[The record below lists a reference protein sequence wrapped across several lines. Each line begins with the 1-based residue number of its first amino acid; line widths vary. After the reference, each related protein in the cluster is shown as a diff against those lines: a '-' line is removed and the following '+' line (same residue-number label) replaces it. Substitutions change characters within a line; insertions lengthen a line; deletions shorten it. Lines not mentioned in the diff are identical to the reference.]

1 MIKME
6 KRDEDEDNNQKF
18 NDDNPDPTKVAFF
31 SDMGNME
38 EEIAAEA
45 IELVTHAL
53 SLIGARFYD
62 DSIEILRQAIG
73 LYEQINKIAEVDAL
87 NKKISE
93 IYLLKEQSF
102 REIELETDTIIEDSQ
117 EEVLLDENGEELYIH
132 ADSLI
137 VEALQLVTNERFDE
151 ALDKYDEATEILKK
165 LSKELELKKLSE
177 LIEDCFNKKAEFVQI
192 RKKASTGEVITL
204 EQDIEGSLSKLEKKA
219 QKVRAFEEFKR
230 KENQISNQAY
240 ELIGKATELK
250 KIRQYDEALK
260 LYDTGLG
267 LFQEI
272 NWNNEVKKIKNMM
285 EQVETEK
292 KRFLEE
298 VQKIKAEEERAEE
311 IKKQKEA
318 TLIDNAQV
326 QEQIKNQ
333 AQTEKLRAQSERK
346 QEQTTFQNEIA
357 EMVDYA
363 EKLARDY
370 DLRVK
375 KAIKRGKLDEECAFP
390 VVIKIYEEL
399 SKKVKDRGWKDQV
412 ELYANQI
419 RHYRALLEKDKNL
432 RQIEFQKRQ
441 KQKEYDEA
449 LKIKTDP
456 TIVEVDVAQ
465 NKDFEEQRKREA
477 EAKNFREI
485 IENLVNRA
493 EKIAREYNTAFKK
506 AVKEGNLNI
515 ESKYPKIIKIY
526 TKARDDVLKKGWNE
540 DAAILSS
547 HIRKYSELLEKEE
560 RIREIE
566 AKKDEEKKAYEEFQK
581 IQIKEID
588 ADKIKEIDV
597 KKVKKFEGDKFQKE
611 ITNLVDKAERMARDY
626 EVALKKA
633 IRAGKLIE
641 NSPYSRIIEIY
652 HQIREGV
659 VSRGWNDQ
667 ILMYTNQIRIYQD
680 KLESDNKLREI
691 ELQKIQKRKE
701 FEESLKIK
709 TESIPIEKLKEIE
722 SKKSKKL
729 DEQNFQKEI
738 TGSVDKAEK
747 LAREYERTKKSAL
760 KEGKE
765 LGEAPYFEI
774 IEIYTKLRNKV
785 LTREWTDQALI
796 YAKQIKIYQ
805 EKLESDKKLRQIEL
819 EKIQKRKE
827 FEESLKVK
835 AEGLTVDKLRN
846 LESLSTQEQDEEKFE
861 REIDDLVDNAEKLAR
876 EYDLAIKRGQ
886 FEKECPYL
894 VIAELY
900 KKIRKKVYALGWKD
914 EADIYGNQ
922 INRYRE
928 KYERDKRLREL
939 EAKKIEKQQHFEESL
954 KITKE
959 VKKLK
964 LQEIQ
969 AIESKDREA
978 DGLLNEAMNLINEA
992 ENEVRSYELSL
1003 KKDLLY
1009 NKSPYK
1015 KAILNY
1021 EKARKLFQKIGW
1033 KEEAHRLIT
1042 TITFYK
1048 EKEIK
1053 DENLRLLEQQKL
1065 ETSKEKLKYKPKEE
1079 VFAHENKIIE
1089 FEKIKEATTKESEE
1103 IFNIINRAERLAQE
1117 YEIKKK
1123 KGIMNIESPYEEII
1137 NMYMTAKKEFEKIGW
1152 NEQANQIINSIHH
1165 YQEKSKVDKRRRSL
1179 ETKRISKEEENKKR
1193 RKIETSLAR
1202 EAEAELLKQKGQA
1215 LELKRKQALE
1225 YESKRDQAFNFMD
1238 LAKKEFKQKNF
1249 DKAVKFY
1256 KESEKIFVEINWSEG
1271 QKMIKESI
1279 KVIKLKKERIEE
1291 EQKVAEKQKAEK
1303 LKLEAQIEDEI
1314 IKAKDLQTLQQDQRR
1329 QEFLTIQKEKEREK
1343 EISENAY
1350 HFLEEGTKLKNKKKF
1365 EEAFE
1370 KYIMGRNLFK
1380 QIDWQHEVSRI
1391 NNDLLFIL
1399 KKEMKQTEKIKAMQQ
1414 KKVEERKELEVLLN
1428 EAENKRKELDQINK
1442 EEKRKRREEIVQK
1455 ELDAANDIIKDLKYN
1470 EGIFKLKKV
1479 IKKLEKLKQDKL
1491 IKQMNKQIEV
1501 LENASQVPIITTSE
1515 LERGENINKFE
1526 LAYHALDN
1534 AQISLS
1540 NNLFM
1545 KAITEL
1551 NEAIFNL
1558 KQTKIGIKYIS
1569 LIESK
1574 VNSYKKELD
1583 IKPVQ
1588 EQEVE
1593 IPKVETDDIR
1603 AKIAARRA
1611 ERRKKIKEL
1620 MSK

>member
-1 MIKME
+1 MIKMDN
-6 KRDEDEDNNQKF
+6 RDEEKDYNPEF
-18 NDDNPDPTKVAFF
+18 NDNNPDPTKVAFF

-38 EEIAAEA
+38 EEIASEA

-53 SLIGARFYD
+53 SLIETRFYD

-73 LYEQINKIAEVDAL
+73 LYDQINKIAEVDAL
-87 NKKISE
+87 NNKISE

-102 REIELETDTIIEDSQ
+102 KESELETETIIEDSQ
-117 EEVLLDENGEELYIH
+117 EEVLLEENEDELYNQ

-137 VEALQLVTNERFDE
+137 VEALQLVTNEKFDE
-151 ALDKYDEATEILKK
+151 ALDKYDVAIKILQK
-165 LSKELELKKLSE
+165 LSKELELKKLNE
-177 LIEDCFNKKAEFVQI
+177 LIEDCFNKKAEFVRI
-192 RKKASTGEVITL
+192 HKKASTGEIITL
-204 EQDIEGSLSKLEKKA
+204 EQDSEGSLSKLEIKA
-219 QKVRAFEEFKR
+219 QRVKAFEEFKR

-250 KIRQYDEALK
+250 NIRQYDEAIR
-260 LYDTGLG
+260 LYNEGLA

-272 NWNNEVKKIKNMM
+272 NWNNEVKKIKNMI
-285 EQVETEK
+285 EQVEKEK
-292 KRFLEE
+292 ERFLGE

-318 TLIDNAQV
+318 AFIDNAQI
-326 QEQIKNQ
+326 QEQIKKQ
-333 AQTEKLRAQSERK
+333 AQAEKLRAQSERK
-346 QEQTTFQNEIA
+346 QEETTFQNEITEA
-357 EMVDYA
+357 VDYA

-375 KAIKRGKLDEECAFP
+375 KAIKRGKLEEECVFP
-390 VVIKIYEEL
+390 EVIKIYEEVR
-399 SKKVKDRGWKDQV
+399 KKVNDRGWKDQT
-412 ELYANQI
+412 ELYINQI
-419 RHYRALLEKDKNL
+419 RHYHVLLEKDKKL

-441 KQKEYDEA
+441 KQLEYDES
-449 LKIKTDP
+449 LKIKTDS
-456 TIVEVDVAQ
+456 TIIEVEVAQ
-465 NKDFEEQRKREA
+465 KKKFEEQRKQEA
-477 EAKNFREI
+477 EVKNFREM

-493 EKIAREYNTAFKK
+493 EKIAREYNLAFKK

-515 ESKYPKIIKIY
+515 ESKYPKVIKIY
-526 TKARDDVLKKGWNE
+526 TKARDSVLEKGWNE

-547 HIRKYSELLEKEE
+547 HIRKYSELLEKEK
-560 RIREIE
+560 RIRELE
-566 AKKDEEKKAYEEFQK
+566 AKKDENKIAYEEFHK
-581 IQIKEID
+581 IQKKEID
-588 ADKIKEIDV
+588 VEKIKEIEAQ
-597 KKVKKFEGDKFQKE
+597 KEKEFEEDKFQNK
-611 ITNLVDKAERMARDY
+611 ITDLVDKAERMARDY

-652 HQIREGV
+652 HNIREGV
-659 VSRGWNDQ
+659 ISRGWKDQ

-691 ELQKIQKRKE
+691 EIHKIQKRKE
-701 FEESLKIK
+701 FEEFQKVK
-709 TESIPIEKLKEIE
+709 TGSIPLERLKEIE
-722 SKKSKKL
+722 SKQSKKL
-729 DEQNFQKEI
+729 EEQIFQKEI
-738 TGSVDKAEK
+738 TGIVDKAEK
-747 LAREYERTKKSAL
+747 LAREYEIAKKNAL
-760 KEGKE
+760 KKGKD
-765 LGEAPYFEI
+765 LGENPYFEI

-785 LTREWTDQALI
+785 LTRGWTDQALI

-805 EKLESDKKLRQIEL
+805 GKLESDKKLRQIEL
-819 EKIQKRKE
+819 EKIQKQKE

-835 AEGLTVDKLRN
+835 AKGLTVDKLKH
-846 LESLSTQEQDEEKFE
+846 LESLSKQEQDGEKFE

-876 EYDLAIKRGQ
+876 EYDLAIKRGK

-894 VIAELY
+894 KIAELY
-900 KKIRKKVYALGWKD
+900 KKIREKVYARGWKD

-922 INRYRE
+922 INHYRE
-928 KYERDKRLREL
+928 RYERDKRLREL
-939 EAKKIEKQQHFEESL
+939 EVRKVEKQKDFEESL

-969 AIESKDREA
+969 AIESKDREN
-978 DGLLNEAMNLINEA
+978 DGLLNEAMDLINKV

-1003 KKDLLY
+1003 KKDLLHY
-1009 NKSPYK
+1009 KSPYE
-1015 KAILNY
+1015 KAISNY

-1033 KEEAHRLIT
+1033 KEEAHRLIS

-1048 EKEIK
+1048 EKKVK
-1053 DENLRLLEQQKL
+1053 DDNLRLLEQQKL
-1065 ETSKEKLKYKPKEE
+1065 EVSKEKLKYKPKEE
-1079 VFAHENKIIE
+1079 VFVQEKKIIE
-1089 FEKIKEATTKESEE
+1089 FEKIKEDKTKESEE
-1103 IFNIINRAERLAQE
+1103 IFNTINRAELLAQG

-1123 KGIMNIESPYEEII
+1123 KGILNIESPYKEII

-1152 NEQANQIINSIHH
+1152 NEQANQIINSIRH
-1165 YQEKSKVDKRRRSL
+1165 YQEKSKADKRLRAL
-1179 ETKRISKEEENKKR
+1179 ETEKISKKEEEIKK

-1202 EAEAELLKQKGQA
+1202 EAEAELLKQKAQA
-1215 LELKRKQALE
+1215 LELKRKHALE

-1238 LAKKEFKQKNF
+1238 LAKKEFKQNNF

-1256 KESEKIFVEINWSEG
+1256 KESEKIFIEINWSEG
-1271 QKMIKESI
+1271 QNMIKESI
-1279 KVIKLKKERIEE
+1279 KVIKLKKERIGQ
-1291 EQKVAEKQKAEK
+1291 EQKVTEMQEAER
-1303 LKLEAQIEDEI
+1303 LKFEAQIEDEV
-1314 IKAKDLQTLQQDQRR
+1314 IKAKDLQEMQQDQRR
-1329 QEFLTIQKEKEREK
+1329 RELLAIQKEKEREK

-1350 HFLEEGTKLKNKKKF
+1350 HFLEEGTKLKGKKKF
-1365 EEAFE
+1365 EEAFK
-1370 KYIMGRNLFK
+1370 KYIMGRDLFK
-1380 QIDWQHEVSRI
+1380 QIGWQHEVSRI

-1399 KKEMKQTEKIKAMQQ
+1399 KKEMKQTERLEALKK
-1414 KKVEERKELEVLLN
+1414 KKVEEEKELKLILK
-1428 EAENKRKELDQINK
+1428 EADEKRKELDQIKK

-1455 ELDAANDIIKDLKYN
+1455 ELDVANEIIKDLKYN
-1470 EGIFKLKKV
+1470 EGILKLKKV

-1491 IKQMNKQIEV
+1491 VKQMNNQIEV

-1515 LERGENINKFE
+1515 LERGEDINKFE
-1526 LAYHALDN
+1526 LAYRALDN

-1558 KQTKIGIKYIS
+1558 KETKIGIKYIS
-1569 LIESK
+1569 LIENK

-1583 IKPVQ
+1583 IKTVQ
-1588 EQEVE
+1588 EQ
-1593 IPKVETDDIR
+1593 KVEAPKDEIDDIR
-1603 AKIAARRA
+1603 VKIAARRA

>member
-18 NDDNPDPTKVAFF
+18 NDKNPDPTKVAFF

-38 EEIAAEA
+38 EEIAVEA

-53 SLIGARFYD
+53 SLIEARFYD

-73 LYEQINKIAEVDAL
+73 LYDQINKIAEVDAL
-87 NKKISE
+87 NNKISE

-102 REIELETDTIIEDSQ
+102 REIELETDTIIEASQ
-117 EEVLLDENGEELYIH
+117 EEDLLEQNGEELYNQ

-137 VEALQLVTNERFDE
+137 IEALQLVTNEKFDG
-151 ALDKYDEATEILKK
+151 ALDKYDEATKILKK

-177 LIEDCFNKKAEFVQI
+177 LIEDCFNKKAEFVRI
-192 RKKASTGEVITL
+192 HKSEPTGEIITL
-204 EQDIEGSLSKLEKKA
+204 EQDSEGSLSKLEIKA
-219 QKVRAFEEFKR
+219 QRVRAFEESKR

-250 KIRQYDEALK
+250 KLRQYDEAIR
-260 LYDTGLG
+260 LYDEGLA

-285 EQVETEK
+285 EQVEREK
-292 KRFLEE
+292 QRFLEE

-311 IKKQKEA
+311 TKKQKETA
-318 TLIDNAQV
+318 LIDNAQV
-326 QEQIKNQ
+326 QEQIKYQ
-333 AQTEKLRAQSERK
+333 AQAEKLRAQSERE
-346 QEQTTFQNEIA
+346 QEETTFQNEIA

-375 KAIKRGKLDEECAFP
+375 KAIRGGELFEECVFP
-390 VVIKIYEEL
+390 VVLKIYDEVRE
-399 SKKVKDRGWKDQV
+399 KVKDRGWKDQA
-412 ELYANQI
+412 ELYTNQI

-449 LKIKTDP
+449 LKIKTES
-456 TIVEVDVAQ
+456 TIVEVDIAQ
-465 NKDFEEQRKREA
+465 KKDFEEQRKQEA
-477 EAKNFREI
+477 EVKNFRDM

-526 TKARDDVLKKGWNE
+526 TKARDSVLEKGWNE

-547 HIRKYSELLEKEE
+547 HIRKYSELLEKEK
-560 RIREIE
+560 RIRELE
-566 AKKDEEKKAYEEFQK
+566 AKKEEEKKTYEEFQK
-581 IQIKEID
+581 LQRKEID
-588 ADKIKEIDV
+588 TEKIKEIEAQ
-597 KKVKKFEGDKFQKE
+597 KGKEFEEDKFQKE
-611 ITNLVDKAERMARDY
+611 ITDLVDKAERMARDY

-641 NSPYSRIIEIY
+641 NSPYNRIIE
-652 HQIREGV
+652 
-659 VSRGWNDQ
+659 
-667 ILMYTNQIRIYQD
+667 M
-680 KLESDNKLREI
+680 
-691 ELQKIQKRKE
+691 
-701 FEESLKIK
+701 
-709 TESIPIEKLKEIE
+709 
-722 SKKSKKL
+722 
-729 DEQNFQKEI
+729 
-738 TGSVDKAEK
+738 
-747 LAREYERTKKSAL
+747 
-760 KEGKE
+760 
-765 LGEAPYFEI
+765 
-774 IEIYTKLRNKV
+774 YTKLRNKV
-785 LTREWTDQALI
+785 LTRGWTDQALI
-796 YAKQIKIYQ
+796 YAKQIKSYH

-819 EKIQKRKE
+819 EKIQKQKE
-827 FEESLKVK
+827 FEESRKVK
-835 AEGLTVDKLRN
+835 VEGLTVDKLKN
-846 LESLSTQEQDEEKFE
+846 LESLSKQEQDEVKLE

-894 VIAELY
+894 IIAELY
-900 KKIRKKVYALGWKD
+900 KKIREKVYARGWKD
-914 EADIYGNQ
+914 EAEIYGNQ
-922 INRYRE
+922 INNYRK

-939 EAKKIEKQQHFEESL
+939 EAKKVEKQKDFEDSL

-969 AIESKDREA
+969 AIEGKERET
-978 DGLLNEAMNLINEA
+978 DGLLNEAMKLINET

-1009 NKSPYK
+1009 YDSPYE
-1015 KAILNY
+1015 KAISNY

-1033 KEEAHRLIT
+1033 KEEAHRLIS

-1048 EKEIK
+1048 EKKVK
-1053 DENLRLLEQQKL
+1053 DDNLRLLEQQKL

-1089 FEKIKEATTKESEE
+1089 FERIKEATTKESEE
-1103 IFNIINRAERLAQE
+1103 IFNNINRAERLAQE

-1137 NMYMTAKKEFEKIGW
+1137 NIYMTAKKEFEKIGW
-1152 NEQANQIINSIHH
+1152 NEQANQIINSIRH
-1165 YQEKSKVDKRRRSL
+1165 YQEKSKADKRLRAL
-1179 ETKRISKEEENKKR
+1179 ETERISKEEEEIKK

-1202 EAEAELLKQKGQA
+1202 EAEAELLKQKAQA
-1215 LELKRKQALE
+1215 LELKKKHALE

-1256 KESEKIFVEINWSEG
+1256 QESEKIFVEINWSEG

-1279 KVIKLKKERIEE
+1279 KVIKLKKERIGL
-1291 EQKVAEKQKAEK
+1291 EQKVAERQKAEK

-1470 EGIFKLKKV
+1470 EGILKLKKV

-1551 NEAIFNL
+1551 NETIFNL
-1558 KQTKIGIKYIS
+1558 KETKIGIKYIS

-1588 EQEVE
+1588 EQEIE
-1593 IPKVETDDIR
+1593 IPKDETDDIR
-1603 AKIAARRA
+1603 TKIASRRA

>member
-1 MIKME
+1 MSKME
-6 KRDEDEDNNQKF
+6 KRDKEKEKNQKF
-18 NDDNPDPTKVAFF
+18 NDNNPDPTKVAFF

-38 EEIAAEA
+38 EEIASEA

-53 SLIGARFYD
+53 SLIEGRFYD
-62 DSIEILRQAIG
+62 DSIEILRQAVG
-73 LYEQINKIAEVDAL
+73 LYDQISKIAEVEAL
-87 NKKISE
+87 NNKISE

-102 REIELETDTIIEDSQ
+102 RESELETDTIIESSQ
-117 EEVLLDENGEELYIH
+117 EGVLLEQNENELYNQ

-137 VEALQLVTNERFDE
+137 IEALQLITNERFDE
-151 ALDKYDEATEILKK
+151 ALDKYDKATQILQK
-165 LSKELELKKLSE
+165 LSKELELKKLSD
-177 LIEDCFNKKAEFVQI
+177 LIEDCSNKKAEFVRI
-192 RKKASTGEVITL
+192 HKKAPNGEIITL
-204 EQDIEGSLSKLEKKA
+204 EQDNEGSLSKLEKKA
-219 QKVRAFEEFKR
+219 LRVREFEEFKR

-250 KIRQYDEALK
+250 KIRQYDEAIR
-260 LYDTGLG
+260 LYDEGVA

-272 NWNNEVKKIKNMM
+272 NWDNEVKKIKNMI
-285 EQVETEK
+285 EQVEREK

-298 VQKIKAEEERAEE
+298 VQKIKAVEERAEE
-311 IKKQKEA
+311 INKQKEA
-318 TLIDNAQV
+318 ALIDSAQI
-326 QEQIKNQ
+326 QDQIKDQ

-346 QEQTTFQNEIA
+346 QEETTFQNEIA

-363 EKLARDY
+363 EKLSREY
-370 DLRVK
+370 DLKVK
-375 KAIKRGKLDEECAFP
+375 KAIKKGELVEECVFP
-390 VVIKIYEEL
+390 VVIKIYEEV
-399 SKKVKDRGWKDQV
+399 KNKVNDRGWKDQA

-419 RHYRALLEKDKNL
+419 RHYYSLLEKDKKL

-449 LKIKTDP
+449 LKVKTGSI
-456 TIVEVDVAQ
+456 IVEVDVAQ
-465 NKDFEEQRKREA
+465 KKKFEEQRKQEA
-477 EAKNFREI
+477 EVKNFRET

-493 EKIAREYNTAFKK
+493 EKMAREYNTAFKK
-506 AVKEGNLNI
+506 AVKENNLNI

-526 TKARDDVLKKGWNE
+526 TKARDSVLEKGWNE

-547 HIRKYSELLEKEE
+547 HIRKYSELLEKEK

-566 AKKDEEKKAYEEFQK
+566 AKKDEEKKAYEEFHK
-581 IQIKEID
+581 IQRKEIDTENIKEI
-588 ADKIKEIDV
+588 ET
-597 KKVKKFEGDKFQKE
+597 KKVKEFEEDKFQKG
-611 ITNLVDKAERMARDY
+611 ITDLVDKAERMARDY

-633 IRAGKLIE
+633 IRAGELIE
-641 NSPYSRIIEIY
+641 NSPYNRIIEIY
-652 HQIREGV
+652 NQIREGV
-659 VSRGWNDQ
+659 ISRGWKDQ
-667 ILMYTNQIRIYQD
+667 TIMYTNQIRIYQD

-691 ELQKIQKRKE
+691 EISKIQKRKE
-701 FEESLKIK
+701 FEESLKVK
-709 TESIPIEKLKEIE
+709 TESIPLEKLKEIE
-722 SKKSKKL
+722 SKKSTKL
-729 DEQNFQKEI
+729 EEQNFQKEI
-738 TGSVDKAEK
+738 TGNVDKAEK
-747 LAREYERTKKSAL
+747 LAREYEIAKRSAL
-760 KEGKE
+760 KKGKD
-765 LGEAPYFEI
+765 LGEVPYFEI

-785 LTREWTDQALI
+785 LTRGWTDQALI
-796 YAKQIKIYQ
+796 YSKQIKIYQ
-805 EKLESDKKLRQIEL
+805 EKLEGDKKLRKIEF
-819 EKIQKRKE
+819 EKIQKQKE
-827 FEESLKVK
+827 FAESLKVK
-835 AEGLTVDKLRN
+835 TEGLTVDKLKN
-846 LESLSTQEQDEEKFE
+846 LESLSKQEQDEEKLE
-861 REIDDLVDNAEKLAR
+861 KEIDDLVDNAEKIAR

-894 VIAELY
+894 IIAELY
-900 KKIRKKVYALGWKD
+900 KKIREKVYARGWKD

-922 INRYRE
+922 INNYRK
-928 KYERDKRLREL
+928 KYERDNKLREL
-939 EAKKIEKQQHFEESL
+939 EAKKVEKQKEFEDSL

-959 VKKLK
+959 GKKLK

-969 AIESKDREA
+969 GIDSKDKET
-978 DGLLNEAMNLINEA
+978 DGLMNEAMKLINEI

-1009 NKSPYK
+1009 YTSPYE
-1015 KAILNY
+1015 KAISNY

-1033 KEEAHRLIT
+1033 KEEAHQLVS
-1042 TITFYK
+1042 TIAFYK
-1048 EKEIK
+1048 EKKVK
-1053 DENLRLLEQQKL
+1053 DDNLRLLEQQKL
-1065 ETSKEKLKYKPKEE
+1065 EASKVKLKYKPKEE
-1079 VFAHENKIIE
+1079 VFAHEKKIIE
-1089 FEKIKEATTKESEE
+1089 FEKIKEAITKESEE
-1103 IFNIINRAERLAQE
+1103 IFNIINHAERLAQE

-1123 KGIMNIESPYEEII
+1123 KGIFNIESPYEEII
-1137 NMYMTAKKEFEKIGW
+1137 NMYMVAKKEFEKIGW

-1165 YQEKSKVDKRRRSL
+1165 YQEKSKADKRLRAL
-1179 ETKRISKEEENKKR
+1179 ETERISKEEEEIKK

-1202 EAEAELLKQKGQA
+1202 EAEAELLKQKAQA
-1215 LELKRKQALE
+1215 LELKRKHALE

-1279 KVIKLKKERIEE
+1279 KAIKLKKEKIGQ
-1291 EQKVAEKQKAEK
+1291 EQKVVERQKAEK
-1303 LKLEAQIEDEI
+1303 LKLEAQIEDQI
-1314 IKAKDLQTLQQDQRR
+1314 IKAKDLQKLQQDQRR
-1329 QEFLTIQKEKEREK
+1329 REFLAIQKEKEREK

-1350 HFLEEGTKLKNKKKF
+1350 HFLEEGTKLKNRKKF

-1380 QIDWQHEVSRI
+1380 QIGWQHEVSRI

-1414 KKVEERKELEVLLN
+1414 KKVEEKKELEVILK
-1428 EAENKRKELDQINK
+1428 EAEKKRMEHDQIKK
-1442 EEKRKRREEIVQK
+1442 EESRKQREEIVQK
-1455 ELDAANDIIKDLKYN
+1455 ELDVANKIIKDLKYN
-1470 EGIFKLKKV
+1470 EGILKLKKV
-1479 IKKLEKLKQDKL
+1479 IKKLERLKQDKL
-1491 IKQMNKQIEV
+1491 VKQMNKQIEV

-1515 LERGENINKFE
+1515 LERDENINKFE
-1526 LAYHALDN
+1526 LAYRALDN

-1558 KQTKIGIKYIS
+1558 KETKIGIKYIS
-1569 LIESK
+1569 LIENK
-1574 VNSYKKELD
+1574 VNTYKKELD
-1583 IKPVQ
+1583 IKTVQ
-1588 EQEVE
+1588 EQKVEV
-1593 IPKVETDDIR
+1593 PKDETDDIR

>member
-6 KRDEDEDNNQKF
+6 KRDEEKY
-18 NDDNPDPTKVAFF
+18 NPDPTKEAFF

-38 EEIAAEA
+38 EEIASEA

-53 SLIGARFYD
+53 SLIEGRFYD
-62 DSIEILRQAIG
+62 DSIEILRQAVG
-73 LYEQINKIAEVDAL
+73 LYDQINKVAEVEAL
-87 NKKISE
+87 NNKISE

-102 REIELETDTIIEDSQ
+102 RESELETDAIIEDSQ
-117 EEVLLDENGEELYIH
+117 EGALLEQNEEELYNQ

-137 VEALQLVTNERFDE
+137 IEALQLVTNEKFDE
-151 ALDKYDEATEILKK
+151 ALDKYDEATKILQK
-165 LSKELELKKLSE
+165 LSKELELKKLSD
-177 LIEDCFNKKAEFVQI
+177 LVADCYNKKAEFVRI
-192 RKKASTGEVITL
+192 HKKAPTEEIITL
-204 EQDIEGSLSKLEKKA
+204 EQDNEGSLSKLEKKA
-219 QKVRAFEEFKR
+219 LRVREFEEFKR

-250 KIRQYDEALK
+250 KIRQYDEAIR
-260 LYDTGLG
+260 LYDEGVA

-272 NWNNEVKKIKNMM
+272 NWDNEVKKIKNMI
-285 EQVETEK
+285 EQVEREK

-318 TLIDNAQV
+318 ALIDNAQI
-326 QEQIKNQ
+326 QEQIKEQ
-333 AQTEKLRAQSERK
+333 AQAEKLRVQSERK
-346 QEQTTFQNEIA
+346 QEEKIFQNEIA

-363 EKLARDY
+363 EKLSRDY
-370 DLRVK
+370 DLKVK
-375 KAIKRGKLDEECAFP
+375 KAIKKGELFEECAFP
-390 VVIKIYEEL
+390 VVIKIYEEVK
-399 SKKVKDRGWKDQV
+399 KKVKDRGWKDQA

-419 RHYRALLEKDKNL
+419 RHYHSLLEKDKNL
-432 RQIEFQKRQ
+432 RQIEIQKRQ
-441 KQKEYDEA
+441 KQKDYDEA

-456 TIVEVDVAQ
+456 IIVKVDVAQ
-465 NKDFEEQRKREA
+465 KKGFEEQRKQEVEVR
-477 EAKNFREI
+477 NFREM

-493 EKIAREYNTAFKK
+493 EKMAREYNTAFKK
-506 AVKEGNLNI
+506 AVKESNLNI

-526 TKARDDVLKKGWNE
+526 TKARDSVLEKGWKE

-547 HIRKYSELLEKEE
+547 HIRKYSELLEKEK

-566 AKKDEEKKAYEEFQK
+566 AKKDEDKKVYEEFQK
-581 IQIKEID
+581 IQRKEID
-588 ADKIKEIDV
+588 VEKIKEIEV
-597 KKVKKFEGDKFQKE
+597 KKVKEFEEDKFQKK
-611 ITNLVDKAERMARDY
+611 ITNLVDKAERMAREY

-633 IRAGKLIE
+633 IRAGELIE

-652 HQIREGV
+652 NQIREGV
-659 VSRGWNDQ
+659 ISRGWKDQ
-667 ILMYTNQIRIYQD
+667 TLMYTNQIRIYQG
-680 KLESDNKLREI
+680 KLEKDNKLREI
-691 ELQKIQKRKE
+691 ENQKIQKRKE
-701 FEESLKIK
+701 FEESLKVK
-709 TESIPIEKLKEIE
+709 TESMPIIKLKDIE
-722 SKKSKKL
+722 TKKSKKL
-729 DEQNFQKEI
+729 EEQNFQKEI
-738 TGSVDKAEK
+738 TGIVDKAEK
-747 LAREYERTKKSAL
+747 LAREYDIAKKNAL
-760 KEGKE
+760 KKGKD

-785 LTREWTDQALI
+785 LTRGWTDQALI

-819 EKIQKRKE
+819 GKIQKQKE

-835 AEGLTVDKLRN
+835 AEGLTIDKLKN
-846 LESLSTQEQDEEKFE
+846 LEKLSKQEQDEEKFE

-894 VIAELY
+894 IIVDFY
-900 KKIRKKVYALGWKD
+900 KKIREKVYARGWKD
-914 EADIYGNQ
+914 EAEIYGNQ

-928 KYERDKRLREL
+928 KSERDKRLREL
-939 EAKKIEKQQHFEESL
+939 EAKKVEKQKDFEESL

-969 AIESKDREA
+969 AIESKDRET
-978 DGLLNEAMNLINEA
+978 DVLLNEAMDLINEA

-1003 KKDLLY
+1003 KKDVLY
-1009 NKSPYK
+1009 YSSPYE
-1015 KAILNY
+1015 KAISNY

-1033 KEEAHRLIT
+1033 KEEAHQLVS
-1042 TITFYK
+1042 TIAFYK
-1048 EKEIK
+1048 EKKVK
-1053 DENLRLLEQQKL
+1053 DDNLRLLEQQKL
-1065 ETSKEKLKYKPKEE
+1065 EASKVKLKYKPKEE
-1079 VFAHENKIIE
+1079 VFAHEKKIIE
-1089 FEKIKEATTKESEE
+1089 FEKIKEAITKESEE
-1103 IFNIINRAERLAQE
+1103 IFNIINHAERLAQE

-1123 KGIMNIESPYEEII
+1123 KGIFNIESPYEEII
-1137 NMYMTAKKEFEKIGW
+1137 NMYMAAKKEFEKIGW
-1152 NEQANQIINSIHH
+1152 NEQANQIINSIRH
-1165 YQEKSKVDKRRRSL
+1165 YQEKSKADKRLRAL
-1179 ETKRISKEEENKKR
+1179 ETERISKEEEEIKK

-1202 EAEAELLKQKGQA
+1202 EAEAELLKQKAQA
-1215 LELKRKQALE
+1215 LELKRKHALE

-1271 QKMIKESI
+1271 QKMIKGSI
-1279 KVIKLKKERIEE
+1279 KAIKLKKEKIGQ
-1291 EQKVAEKQKAEK
+1291 EQKIIERQKAEK
-1303 LKLEAQIEDEI
+1303 LKLEDQIEDQI
-1314 IKAKDLQTLQQDQRR
+1314 IKAKDLQKLQQDQRR
-1329 QEFLTIQKEKEREK
+1329 REFLAIQKEKEREK

-1350 HFLEEGTKLKNKKKF
+1350 HFLEEGTKLKNRKKF

-1370 KYIMGRNLFK
+1370 KYIMGRDLFK
-1380 QIDWQHEVSRI
+1380 QINWQHEVSRI

-1414 KKVEERKELEVLLN
+1414 KKVEEEKELKLILK
-1428 EAENKRKELDQINK
+1428 EADEKRKELDEIRK
-1442 EEKRKRREEIVQK
+1442 EEKRKRREGIVQK
-1455 ELDAANDIIKDLKYN
+1455 ELDVANEIIKDLKYN
-1470 EGIFKLKKV
+1470 EGILKLKKV

-1491 IKQMNKQIEV
+1491 VKQMNKQIEV
-1501 LENASQVPIITTSE
+1501 LENASQVPIITISE
-1515 LERGENINKFE
+1515 LERDENIHKFE
-1526 LAYHALDN
+1526 LAYRALDK

-1558 KQTKIGIKYIS
+1558 KETKIGIKYIS
-1569 LIESK
+1569 LIENK
-1574 VNSYKKELD
+1574 VDTYKKELD
-1583 IKPVQ
+1583 IKTVQ
-1588 EQEVE
+1588 EL
-1593 IPKVETDDIR
+1593 KVEVPKDEMDDIR
-1603 AKIAARRA
+1603 VKIAARRA
-1611 ERRKKIKEL
+1611 ERRKRIKEL
-1620 MSK
+1620 MDR

>member
-6 KRDEDEDNNQKF
+6 KRDAEKDNNQKF
-18 NDDNPDPTKVAFF
+18 NEDNTDPTKVAFF

-53 SLIGARFYD
+53 SLIEARFYD

-73 LYEQINKIAEVDAL
+73 LYDQINKIAEVDAL
-87 NKKISE
+87 NNKISE

-102 REIELETDTIIEDSQ
+102 REIELETDTIIEASQ
-117 EEVLLDENGEELYIH
+117 EALLEQNGDELYKQ

-137 VEALQLVTNERFDE
+137 IEALQLVTKEKFDG
-151 ALDKYDEATEILKK
+151 ALDKYDEASKILKK

-177 LIEDCFNKKAEFVQI
+177 LIEDCFNKKAEFVRI
-192 RKKASTGEVITL
+192 HKNESTGEIISL
-204 EQDIEGSLSKLEKKA
+204 EQDSEGSLSKLEIKA
-219 QKVRAFEEFKR
+219 QRIRAFEESKR
-230 KENQISNQAY
+230 RENQISSQAY

-250 KIRQYDEALK
+250 KILQYDEAIR
-260 LYDTGLG
+260 LYDDGLA

-272 NWNNEVKKIKNMM
+272 NWNNEVKKIKNMI
-285 EQVETEK
+285 EQVEREK

-298 VQKIKAEEERAEE
+298 VQKTKAEEERAGE
-311 IKKQKEA
+311 IKNQKENA
-318 TLIDNAQV
+318 LIDNAQV
-326 QEQIKNQ
+326 QEQIKYQ
-333 AQTEKLRAQSERK
+333 AQAEKLRAQSERK
-346 QEQTTFQNEIA
+346 QEETTFQNEIA
-357 EMVDYA
+357 EMVNYA

-375 KAIKRGKLDEECAFP
+375 KAIRSGEIVEECVFP
-390 VVIKIYEEL
+390 VVLKIYEEVK
-399 SKKVKDRGWKDQV
+399 KKVKDRGWKDQV

-449 LKIKTDP
+449 LKIKTDS
-456 TIVEVDVAQ
+456 TIVEVDIAQ
-465 NKDFEEQRKREA
+465 KKDFEEQRKQEA
-477 EAKNFREI
+477 ETKNFREM

-515 ESKYPKIIKIY
+515 ESKYPKIIEIY
-526 TKARDDVLKKGWNE
+526 TKARDSVLEKGWNE

-547 HIRKYSELLEKEE
+547 HIRKYSELLEKEK
-560 RIREIE
+560 RIRELE
-566 AKKDEEKKAYEEFQK
+566 AKKEEEKKTYEDFQK
-581 IQIKEID
+581 IQRKEID
-588 ADKIKEIDV
+588 TEKIKEIEAQ
-597 KKVKKFEGDKFQKE
+597 KGKEFEEEKFQKE
-611 ITNLVDKAERMARDY
+611 ITALVDKAERMARDY

-652 HQIREGV
+652 HQIREVV
-659 VSRGWNDQ
+659 VSRGWKAQ
-667 ILMYTNQIRIYQD
+667 ILMYTSQIRVYQD
-680 KLESDNKLREI
+680 KLEKDNKLREI
-691 ELQKIQKRKE
+691 EIHKSKKREE
-701 FEESLKIK
+701 FEESLKLK
-709 TESIPIEKLKEIE
+709 TESIHLEKLKEIE
-722 SKKSKKL
+722 SKTSKKL
-729 DEQNFQKEI
+729 EEQNFQKEI
-738 TGSVDKAEK
+738 TRIVDKAEK
-747 LAREYERTKKSAL
+747 LAREYEISKKSAL

-785 LTREWTDQALI
+785 LTRGWTDQALI

-819 EKIQKRKE
+819 EKIQKQKE
-827 FEESLKVK
+827 FEESRKVK
-835 AEGLTVDKLRN
+835 AGGLTVDKLKN
-846 LESLSTQEQDEEKFE
+846 LESLSKQERDEEKLE
-861 REIDDLVDNAEKLAR
+861 REIDDLVDNAEKIAR

-894 VIAELY
+894 IIAELY
-900 KKIRKKVYALGWKD
+900 KKIREKVYTRGWKD

-922 INRYRE
+922 INRYLE

-939 EAKKIEKQQHFEESL
+939 EDKKVEKQKDFEESL

-1003 KKDLLY
+1003 KRDLLY
-1009 NKSPYK
+1009 NKSPYE
-1015 KAILNY
+1015 KAIANY

-1033 KEEAHRLIT
+1033 KEEAHRLIS

-1048 EKEIK
+1048 EKENK
-1053 DENLRLLEQQKL
+1053 DENLRLLERQKL
-1065 ETSKEKLKYKPKEE
+1065 EASKEKLKYKPKEE
-1079 VFAHENKIIE
+1079 VFAHEKKIIE
-1089 FEKIKEATTKESEE
+1089 FEKIKEATTKESDE

-1152 NEQANQIINSIHH
+1152 NEQANQIINSIRH
-1165 YQEKSKVDKRRRSL
+1165 YQEKSKADKRLRGL
-1179 ETKRISKEEENKKR
+1179 ETERISKEEEEIKK

-1202 EAEAELLKQKGQA
+1202 EAEAELLKQKAQA
-1215 LELKRKQALE
+1215 LELKKKHALE
-1225 YESKRDQAFNFMD
+1225 YESKRDQAFDFMD

-1279 KVIKLKKERIEE
+1279 KVIKLKKERIRQ
-1291 EQKVAEKQKAEK
+1291 EQKVAEKEKAEK
-1303 LKLEAQIEDEI
+1303 LKLKAQIEDEI

-1329 QEFLTIQKEKEREK
+1329 QEFLAIQKEKEREK

-1370 KYIMGRNLFK
+1370 KYIIGRDLFK
-1380 QIDWQHEVSRI
+1380 QIGWQHEVSRI

-1399 KKEMKQTEKIKAMQQ
+1399 KKEMKQTEKIKTMQQ
-1414 KKVEERKELEVLLN
+1414 KKVEEKKELEVLLK
-1428 EAENKRKELDQINK
+1428 EAENKRKELDQISK
-1442 EEKRKRREEIVQK
+1442 EEKRKRREGIVQK
-1455 ELDAANDIIKDLKYN
+1455 ELEIANEIIKNLKYN
-1470 EGIFKLKKV
+1470 EGILMLKKV

-1491 IKQMNKQIEV
+1491 VKQMNKQIEV

-1515 LERGENINKFE
+1515 LDRDENINKFE
-1526 LAYHALDN
+1526 LAYRALDN

-1551 NEAIFNL
+1551 NEATFNL
-1558 KQTKIGIKYIS
+1558 KETKIGIKFIS
-1569 LIESK
+1569 LIENK
-1574 VNSYKKELD
+1574 ANSYKKELD
-1583 IKPVQ
+1583 IKVVQ
-1588 EQEVE
+1588 ERE
-1593 IPKVETDDIR
+1593 IEAPKDETADIR
-1603 AKIAARRA
+1603 AKIASRRA